1 VGERSAPAFPLTL
14 SFANNTTD
22 VGRVFIL
29 WFFMFLLKYKNM
41 FLCFYVF
48 NPKSVFYNYAQQTLT
63 GLLGF
68 SMLMIMNENGVPR
81 CQGRPGVDGL
91 KRL

>member
-1 VGERSAPAFPLTL
+1 MGERSAPAFPLTL

-48 NPKSVFYNYAQQTLT
+48 NPKSVFFTTMPNKHSQA
-63 GLLGF
+63 F
-68 SMLMIMNENGVPR
+68 SDSP
-81 CQGRPGVDGL
+81 C
-91 KRL
+91 